1 MKKTIALLCALLM
14 MLAAVSSCMAEAAEN
29 LNEITI
35 PVIEAMKRFELPDNE
50 ALRFVKDMKTGWDL
64 GNTFDAYDDQG
75 WFKGSE
81 PGMETAWHGDKT
93 TRELIAAIREAGFG
107 TIRISVSWH
116 NHVDENNIIHPDWL
130 ARVKEVAGWVVDEGM
145 YAIINVHH
153 DNTPNKKNHY
163 FYPDSAHYEQSAAYL
178 GAIWQQMADAF
189 AEFDDHVILESMNEP
204 RLVDT
209 GYEWNFSET
218 SAECRDAAE
227 CINKLNKLFVDTVRA
242 TGGNNATRYLLVPGY
257 CASPY
262 GATNQYFRLPEDT
275 ADNRII
281 IEVHAYTPY
290 NFALNQGDGN
300 YADFDLD
307 ETKKIQEIAQFMN
320 DLYKKY
326 TSQGIPVVIDEYGAM
341 EKKGNLQDRVNWAA
355 YYVCAAS
362 ARGMTCCWW
371 DNNAFTGNGE
381 RFGIINR
388 KTAEWKYPEIVE
400 AIMANCMFNR

>member
-1 MKKTIALLCALLM
+1 
-14 MLAAVSSCMAEAAEN
+14 
-29 LNEITI
+29 
-35 PVIEAMKRFELPDNE
+35 
-50 ALRFVKDMKTGWDL
+50 
-64 GNTFDAYDDQG
+64 
-75 WFKGSE
+75 
-81 PGMETAWHGDKT
+81 
-93 TRELIAAIREAGFG
+93 
-107 TIRISVSWH
+107 
-116 NHVDENNIIHPDWL
+116 
-130 ARVKEVAGWVVDEGM
+130 
-145 YAIINVHH
+145 
-153 DNTPNKKNHY
+153 
-163 FYPDSAHYEQSAAYL
+163 
-178 GAIWQQMADAF
+178 
-189 AEFDDHVILESMNEP
+189 MNEP

-227 CINKLNKLFVDTVRA
+227 CINKLNQLFVDTVRA

-290 NFALNQGDGN
+290 NFALNQGDGS
-300 YADFDLD
+300 YADFDLE

-320 DLYKKY
+320 DLYKQY